1 VKKISIDLVDY
12 WKRDVIAR
20 SDKQDTDGGA
30 KKRLA
35 PNDSK
40 RDAQSV
46 IEKVST
52 KKSSPTDVST
62 IVDGDQRDAIT
73 KDRPRSTAKTYPTK
87 FRSTGLPI
95 LLF

>member
-46 IEKVST
+46 IEK
-52 KKSSPTDVST
+52 
-62 IVDGDQRDAIT
+62 I
-73 KDRPRSTAKTYPTK
+73 DRAVQPRLIQPSFVQQVCRYYYFK
-87 FRSTGLPI
+87 I
-95 LLF
+95 